1 MIPLSSVPSGKSI
14 IVLSFQCGRRL
25 AWRLFEMGILPGAR
39 YKVVSNLR
47 WGPVILEKD
56 GMRLGLGHGM
66 AEKILVRVV

>member
-39 YKVVSNLR
+39 YKVVSNLKC
-47 WGPVILEKD
+47 GPVILKKD

>member
-1 MIPLSSVPSGKSI
+1 
-14 IVLSFQCGRRL
+14 
-25 AWRLFEMGILPGAR
+25 MGILPGAR

-66 AEKILVRVV
+66 AEKILVKVV